1 MMRNLPALIII
12 FPLVSALLSVFLSKI
27 RLYLGRN
34 LVITSIFISL
44 VLSIVQLREVILN
57 GPISYKFGNY
67 VVPYGIEFKID
78 TINAIMLVMICII
91 GLLTGLF
98 STNFEENSKDRIKI
112 GGSHALT
119 ALLCVGMLGMTST
132 GDVFNLYVFLE
143 VTSLS
148 GYVLIAL
155 GGSKGVVSAFRY
167 LLMGTVAAT
176 FYLLGVAMLYSV
188 TGTLN
193 MQDMHDIL
201 SSRANDDTM
210 LIAMCMFIVA
220 FGIKMALFPFHGW
233 QPSAYT
239 HAQTGARPLIAGV
252 MGKIP
257 AYAMFRYLYC
267 VYGTEFKYF
276 RYFLIVIGTLS
287 VMGMI
292 YGSVRAMA
300 QTDIRKMLAY
310 SSVAQISYIT
320 LGFAIGT
327 PIAIAGSFLHMFG
340 HAFMKGGLFFA
351 SGSIRYKYGIVDMN
365 DFGYIYK
372 KMPLTSALLSISA
385 LSMIGIPP
393 TVGFFSKWYLALGA
407 AGEREYI
414 YIAILV
420 ISSLL
425 NAIYFFKMIEKIFM
439 AKDRDLKSIGKD
451 SVMELPW
458 TMMIPILISILM
470 ILGLGLFNVKII
482 NILLM
487 SLGGI
492 GI

>member
-1 MMRNLPALIII
+1 MRNIPALIII
-12 FPLVSALLSVFLSKI
+12 IPLTAALLSVFLSKF

-34 LVITSIFISL
+34 LVILSILASL
-44 VLSIVQLREVILN
+44 VLSVIQLREVVVN
-57 GPISYKFGNY
+57 GTISYSFGNY
-67 VVPYGIEFKID
+67 SIPYGIEFRID
-78 TINAIMLVMICII
+78 TVNAIMLVMINIV

-98 STNFEENSKDRIKI
+98 STNFEENSKDSIKI

-155 GGSKGVVSAFRY
+155 GGSRGVVSAFRY
-167 LLMGTVAAT
+167 LLIGTVAAT
-176 FYLLGVAMLYSV
+176 FYLLGVAMLYSA

-193 MQDMHDIL
+193 MQDMHNIL
-201 SSRANDDTM
+201 SKGGHDETM
-210 LIAMCMFIVA
+210 LIAMCMFIGA

-233 QPSAYT
+233 QPSAYA

-276 RYFLIVIGTLS
+276 NYFLIAIGVLS
-287 VMGMI
+287 SMGMI

-300 QTDIRKMLAY
+300 QSDIRKMLAY

-320 LGFAIGT
+320 LGFAIGN
-327 PIAIAGSFLHMFG
+327 PIAIAGAFLHMFG

-351 SGSIRYKYGIVDMN
+351 SGAIRYKYGIVDMN

-372 KMPLTSALLSISA
+372 KLPLTSTLLTVSA

-393 TVGFFSKWYLALGA
+393 TVGFFSKWYLATGA
-407 AGEREYI
+407 AKAGDYI
-414 YIAILV
+414 YIALLV

-439 AKDRDLKSIGKD
+439 AKDKD
-451 SVMELPW
+451 IQPMGRESVMELPW
-458 TMMIPILISILM
+458 TMMIPVVVSILM
-470 ILGLGLFNVKII
+470 ILGLGLFNVRIVDT
-482 NILLM
+482 LLL

-492 GI
+492 GL

>member
-1 MMRNLPALIII
+1 MRNIPALIIVI
-12 FPLVSALLSVFLSKI
+12 PLTAALLSVFLSKF

-34 LVITSIFISL
+34 LVILSIFVSL
-44 VLSIVQLREVILN
+44 VLSIVQLHQVVTY
-57 GPISYKFGNY
+57 GPINYSMGNY
-67 VVPYGIEFKID
+67 SMPYGIEFRID
-78 TINAIMLVMICII
+78 TINAIMLVMINII
-91 GLLTGLF
+91 GLLTGFF
-98 STNFEENSKDRIKI
+98 SINFEDNSKQQIKV
-112 GGSHALT
+112 GGAHALT

-148 GYVLIAL
+148 GYILIAL

-167 LLMGTVAAT
+167 LLIGTVAAT

-193 MQDMHDIL
+193 MQDMHNIL
-201 SSRANDDTM
+201 SRGGNDETM
-210 LIAMCMFIVA
+210 LIAMCMFIAA

-239 HAQTGARPLIAGV
+239 HAQTGARSLIAGV

-267 VYGTEFKYF
+267 VYGKEFKYF
-276 RYFLIVIGTLS
+276 NYFLIIIGLLS
-287 VMGMI
+287 VGGMI

-300 QTDIRKMLAY
+300 QSDIRKMLAY

-320 LGFAIGT
+320 LGFAIGN

-351 SGSIRYKYGIVDMN
+351 SGAIRYKYGIVDMN

-372 KMPLTSALLSISA
+372 KLPMTSLLLTISA

-393 TVGFFSKWYLALGA
+393 TVGFFSKWYLAMGA
-407 AGEREYI
+407 AKAGEYV
-414 YIAILV
+414 YIAVLV

-439 AKDRDLKSIGKD
+439 AKDKEIKPIKRE

-458 TMMIPILISILM
+458 TIMIPVIVSIIM
-470 ILGLGLFNVKII
+470 ILGLGIFNVRIV
-482 NILLM
+482 NTLLM

-492 GI
+492 AL

>member
-1 MMRNLPALIII
+1 MRNIPALIIM
-12 FPLVSALLSVFLSKI
+12 FPLVAALLSVLLSKI
-27 RLYLGRN
+27 SLYLGRN
-34 LVITSIFISL
+34 VVIASIGASL
-44 VLSIVQLREVILN
+44 VLSIVQLREVIVS

-67 VVPYGIEFKID
+67 VMPFGIEFKID
-78 TINAIMLVMICII
+78 TINAIMLVMISII
-91 GLLTGLF
+91 GLLTGFF
-98 STNFEENSKDRIKI
+98 STNFEEGSKDRIKI
-112 GGSHALT
+112 GGTHALT

-155 GGSKGVVSAFRY
+155 GGSRGVVSSFRY

-176 FYLLGVAMLYSV
+176 FYLLGVAFLYSA

-193 MQDMHDIL
+193 MHDMHVIL
-201 SSRANDDTM
+201 SKGGHDNTM
-210 LIAMCMFIVA
+210 LLAMCMLIVA

-233 QPSAYT
+233 QPSAYA

-276 RYFLIVIGTLS
+276 RYFLLIIGVLS
-287 VMGMI
+287 VCGMI

-310 SSVAQISYIT
+310 SSVAQISYIS
-320 LGFAIGT
+320 LGFAIGN

-351 SGSIRYKYGIVDMN
+351 SGAIRYKYGVVDMN
-365 DFGYIYK
+365 DFGYVYK
-372 KMPLTSALLSISA
+372 KLPLTSTLLTVAA
-385 LSMIGIPP
+385 LSMVGIPP

-407 AGEREYI
+407 AGTKEYI
-414 YIAILV
+414 YIAVLV

-439 AKDRDLKSIGKD
+439 AKDKNIEPTGRD

-458 TMMIPILISILM
+458 TMMIPVVVSIIM
-470 ILGLGLFNVKII
+470 ILGLGLFNVEIV

-487 SLGGI
+487 SLKGVGLC
-492 GI
+492 